1 MNTRPPRSGS
11 PGGCGD
17 VGDMTPQTPR
27 WWVVLWSVWGFL
39 VGGIVGVLDGD
50 PWLALPWAVGGLLL
64 GRFGLKVLRPLAS
77 PYWNWY
83 RSRFSDTELRHDFL
97 VMTPEGAADDEKV
110 KRWLEEASYSRNMAG
125 APLGGLF
132 HGVLAGP
139 IVGALAGIDGKVD
152 VSAAMGAAIGIFLWP
167 LFLAFL
173 TGATFACLLRLRPE
187 LPLRV
192 RLARRGLLV
201 VAPLVFVLA
210 LWHCL
215 VRTRRQ
221 RQAAR

>member
-1 MNTRPPRSGS
+1 MR
-11 PGGCGD
+11 
-17 VGDMTPQTPR
+17 
-27 WWVVLWSVWGFL
+27 
-39 VGGIVGVLDGD
+39 DGD

-64 GRFGLKVLRPLAS
+64 GGFGLKVLRTLDS

-83 RSRFSDTELRHDFL
+83 RSRFCDAELTHDIL
-97 VMTPEGAADDEKV
+97 AMTPKEAAHNEKV
-110 KRWLEEASYSRNMAG
+110 KRRLEEESYLRYMAG

-139 IVGALAGIDGKVD
+139 IAGALAGIDGKVD
-152 VSAAMGAAIGIFLWP
+152 VSAAMGAAMGILLWP
-167 LFLAFL
+167 LFLTFL
-173 TGATFACLLRLRPE
+173 TGVTFACLLRLRPE

-192 RLARRGLLV
+192 RLARRGLLA

-215 VRTRRQ
+215 VRTRRR
-221 RQAAR
+221 RQAA